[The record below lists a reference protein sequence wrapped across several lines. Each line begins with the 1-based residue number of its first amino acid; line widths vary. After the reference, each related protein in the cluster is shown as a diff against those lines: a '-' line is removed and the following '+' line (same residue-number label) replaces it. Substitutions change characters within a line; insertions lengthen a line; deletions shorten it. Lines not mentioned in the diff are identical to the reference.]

1 MALPLL
7 RAGAASRQGRGK
19 LDQDEPGARFHG
31 SLAPSV
37 GPGIAE
43 DRPAI
48 QSVLSSMKRRSMGA
62 RPPAQFS
69 LFG

>member
-7 RAGAASRQGRGK
+7 RAGAASRKGRGK

-37 GPGIAE
+37 GRCRG
-43 DRPAI
+43 PASHTKCAFFNETTI
-48 QSVLSSMKRRSMGA
+48 HGS
-62 RPPAQFS
+62 PAACPILAFR
-69 LFG
+69 LI